1 MSIREE
7 YLYLTDSGKDNKEAI
22 ERLAEIIALL
32 RRECPWDKVQT
43 HETLRKGMIEEAYEV
58 VEAINNKDM
67 ANLREEL
74 GDVLLQVVFHADL
87 AKEERE
93 FDLKDIINEECEKMI
108 RRHPHV
114 FLQETQNNS
123 TKSIDKVLEKWENI
137 KVEEKHE
144 KSCASRL
151 ERVPKALPAL
161 VRAFKVQK
169 KAADVGFDWDD
180 VSGAFDKVA
189 EEYAEFMEQYAEAA
203 SSKQR
208 LEEEMGDLLFS
219 CVNVAR
225 FLDIDPESAL
235 NYTSDKFTR
244 RFRYI
249 EEKANADGR
258 RLEDMSLEEM
268 DKLWEEAKGLE
279 HMV

>member
-1 MSIREE
+1 M
-7 YLYLTDSGKDNKEAI
+7 KEAYRHLTAAAEAKETAI
-22 ERLAEIIALL
+22 GRLAEIIAIL
-32 RRECPWDKVQT
+32 RVECPWDRVQT
-43 HETLRKGMIEEAYEV
+43 HESLRAGMLEEAYEV
-58 VEAINNKDM
+58 VEAIDNKDLS
-67 ANLREEL
+67 NLREEL
-74 GDVLLQVVFHADL
+74 GDVLLQVVFHAHIEEERGGFDL
-87 AKEERE
+87 A
-93 FDLKDIINEECEKMI
+93 DVINEECEKMI

-114 FLQETQNNS
+114 FLEESENNHA
-123 TKSIDKVLEKWENI
+123 KSIDKVLEKWENI

-249 EEKANADGR
+249 EERANADGR

-279 HMV
+279 HTV